1 MHSALQHQSVDFV
14 VMRKAQCASAPKH
27 AARVFMV
34 KVLYGACSAHFRRLP
49 MTWFQANPS
58 QPLRRLRSQTH
69 SRCADSRPAVCSP
82 GPQVRTPQAQQR
94 GSAVVEFALIL
105 PILLA
110 VLVGGID
117 ASLALYD
124 KAVITNASREGAR
137 AGIVARNPMLT
148 DAQIKAVVNQY
159 AQSVVSFGAHPAQP
173 TVLIQKGSLSGDAT
187 LRVTV
192 SYTFQGMGLGS
203 LLQRLGQ
210 PMVLQA
216 STVMVYE

>member
-1 MHSALQHQSVDFV
+1 MTRFQDPVRQTRRWEKIQMYSRSAG
-14 VMRKAQCASAPKH
+14 SA
-27 AARVFMV
+27 AD
-34 KVLYGACSAHFRRLP
+34 
-49 MTWFQANPS
+49 
-58 QPLRRLRSQTH
+58 LRSSGPKGKTTH
-69 SRCADSRPAVCSP
+69 
-82 GPQVRTPQAQQR
+82 AQQR
-94 GSAVVEFALIL
+94 GSAVVEFALVL

-137 AGIVARNPMLT
+137 AGIVARNPLLT
-148 DAQIKAVVNQY
+148 DAQIQGVVNQY
-159 AQSVVSFGAHPAQP
+159 AQGVVSFGAQPAQP
-173 TVLIQKGSLSGDAT
+173 TVLIQKSSLNGDPT
-187 LRVTV
+187 LKVTV

-203 LLQRLGQ
+203 LLQSLGK